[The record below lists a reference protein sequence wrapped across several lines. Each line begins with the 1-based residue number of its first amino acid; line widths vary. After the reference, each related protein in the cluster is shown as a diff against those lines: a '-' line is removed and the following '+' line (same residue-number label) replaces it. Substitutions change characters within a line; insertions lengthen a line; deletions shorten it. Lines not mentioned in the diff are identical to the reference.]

1 MNSVACCGCGH
12 RQSRCPHLECDLL
25 TLQGAETPLS
35 LRVSHTCLRFHL
47 WVITKVSWC
56 LGIAQVNPSARGRA
70 RLYVHCGSGL
80 EAWRRWPDR
89 PGSGDRLRSL
99 CSTGQPG
106 RCPAGTQGARP
117 KPRLQG
123 KRHLPGV
130 RQASKWP
137 AIAPPCSCSDPESR
151 PSAHGAPRAAAAS
164 AASFHLR
171 PPPAFGARLA
181 RRRIPDP
188 SVPSATMHSL
198 FRKKNKGK
206 YSPTVQTRR

>member
-1 MNSVACCGCGH
+1 MNSVACRGCGH
-12 RQSRCPHLECDLL
+12 RQSRWPHLECDLL

-47 WVITKVSWC
+47 WVITRGVSWC
-56 LGIAQVNPSARGRA
+56 REIAQVNPSARGRA
-70 RLYVHCGSGL
+70 RLYVHDGRGL
-80 EAWRRWPDR
+80 EAWRRWPGH
-89 PGSGDRLRSL
+89 PGSGDRLR
-99 CSTGQPG
+99 G
-106 RCPAGTQGARP
+106 RCQAGTQGARP

-130 RQASKWP
+130 RQASEWP
-137 AIAPPCSCSDPESR
+137 AIAPPCSCSDPEPR
-151 PSAHGAPRAAAAS
+151 PSTHGAPRAAAAS
-164 AASFHLR
+164 AAAFHLR
-171 PPPAFGARLA
+171 PPPAFGARRA
-181 RRRIPDP
+181 SRIVPGP